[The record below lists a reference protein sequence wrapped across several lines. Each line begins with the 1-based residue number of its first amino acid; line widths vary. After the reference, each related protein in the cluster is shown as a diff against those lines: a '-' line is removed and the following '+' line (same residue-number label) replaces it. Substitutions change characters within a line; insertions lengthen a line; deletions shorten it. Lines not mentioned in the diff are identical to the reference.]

1 MNFSAASNIS
11 ATRPTGRN
19 EDHLINFVTFVL
31 FVVNKFVD
39 HEGHEAHEARAQGLF
54 VKTTFK
60 GNEEGRDAVAG

>member
-1 MNFSAASNIS
+1 
-11 ATRPTGRN
+11 
-19 EDHLINFVTFVL
+19 VTFVL